1 MTNDTFDSTCLRHP
15 DVASNLRCGRCND
28 LICPQCMVQSPVG
41 ARCPDCSSI
50 GQAPI
55 FRATPVELVATIAM
69 SVGAAVG
76 VGIAYGVILFII
88 FKLPLGWSIGNVAA
102 AFIVALAGAPMGELV
117 RKAGKY
123 KLDSRLR
130 IIAAFAMFFAW
141 VVGFW
146 VATIFAVPV
155 SGFMNI
161 VGYIGLGIG
170 VYVAMNRVRP

>member
-1 MTNDTFDSTCLRHP
+1 
-15 DVASNLRCGRCND
+15 
-28 LICPQCMVQSPVG
+28 
-41 ARCPDCSSI
+41 
-50 GQAPI
+50 
-55 FRATPVELVATIAM
+55 
-69 SVGAAVG
+69 
-76 VGIAYGVILFII
+76 
-88 FKLPLGWSIGNVAA
+88 
-102 AFIVALAGAPMGELV
+102 V

-130 IIAAFAMFFAW
+130 ISAAFAMFFAW